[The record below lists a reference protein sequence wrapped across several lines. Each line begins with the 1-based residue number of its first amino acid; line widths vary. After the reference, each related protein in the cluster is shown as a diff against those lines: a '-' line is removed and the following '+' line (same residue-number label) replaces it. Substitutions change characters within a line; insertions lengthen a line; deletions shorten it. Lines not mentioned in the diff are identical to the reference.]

1 MSTSNFYFLVTLLT
15 FASKITLG
23 RKLRPDNNNFI
34 ANTEIAKQ
42 LQYAVRV
49 DTQHQDDPTSTHC
62 SSPSAQWLRRQ
73 IEDVSEDDLSNFFDW
88 QLHIL
93 PFLYKLYVAPRQ
105 YEQEYFGLNGE
116 YTDEIIQIHHKAQE
130 FWSDSGVNDEI
141 YLLSAHGN
149 DLADINNLVPTLELL
164 FYASYNENY
173 TIYDHASDIQQL
185 ISRLP
190 GQYSFPLLTFN
201 AFATDEMKDQDSSI
215 IIGDGYFQFQN
226 ELGMDGEGPEFSHT
240 HEFSHHLQFLLG
252 ISSGI
257 KSGVT
262 KVAKERELM
271 ADAFSAYFLAHDEGA
286 ALSAYEITNVHEVAF
301 SVGDCR
307 ISHEGHHG
315 TPFQRRCAT
324 LWAASLADN
333 KEERNRMGLLELK
346 RRFDGWY
353 ETVDGL
359 DDSCHLPSAA
369 TPRTYYRTASFRG
382 VMILVG
388 LYNMLL

>member
-34 ANTEIAKQ
+34 DNTEIAKQ

-62 SSPSAQWLRRQ
+62 SSPSAQWLRGQ
-73 IEDVSEDDLSNFFDW
+73 IEDVSEEDLSNFFDW

-93 PFLYKLYVAPRQ
+93 PFLYKLYVAPRK

-286 ALSAYEITNVHEVAF
+286 ALSAHEISNVHEVAF

-333 KEERNRMGLLELK
+333 SEEGIRMGLLELK

-369 TPRTYYRTASFRG
+369 TPRAYYRTVSFRG
-382 VMILVG
+382 VVILVG